1 MAHKAGFV
9 NLIGRANAGKSTLM
23 NLLVGERISI
33 ITPKA
38 QTTRHRIV
46 GIVNEKDY
54 QIVYSD
60 TPGMLEPKYA
70 LQANMMTFVK
80 EALQDADILILIID
94 IADKNMEFY
103 GFNKALTEMDIPMLI
118 ALNKVDTSD
127 QEGLEAA
134 VARLKETFP
143 KAEIMPV
150 SALHAFGIEHLKNRI
165 LALLPES
172 PPYYEKDA
180 LTDKP
185 MRFFVSEIIRESI
198 LENYQKEIPYSV
210 QVEIESYKEEE
221 NIVRIA
227 AVIYVARKSQK
238 GIIIGHKGEM
248 LKKVGTES
256 RLKIEEFIGKKVF
269 LETHVKVDEDWR
281 NKDRSLKAYGYK
293 KS

>member
-1 MAHKAGFV
+1 MTHKAGFV

-23 NLLVGERISI
+23 NLLVGEKISI

-46 GIVNEKDY
+46 GIVNEEDY

-143 KAEIMPV
+143 NAEIMPV
-150 SALHAFGIEHLKNRI
+150 SALHAFGIEHLQNRV

-172 PPYYEKDA
+172 PPYYDKDA

-185 MRFFVSEIIRESI
+185 LRFFVSEIIRESI
-198 LENYQKEIPYSV
+198 LENYQKEVPYSV